1 MPVFDFTG
9 SPEGVREPECTYELF
24 YSSGETAS
32 PEHPIL
38 ILDNKGGALEHHTE
52 GAFED
57 PGRRTTFSWK
67 RGRESVSADI
77 LQIDA
82 RFVSLLKWLGE
93 NRISVRLSGEN
104 RAEGYAVYRI
114 RETALG
120 GGGKLSAADGFLQF
134 MIERLL
140 ASEAP
145 SREMPD

>member
-9 SPEGVREPECTYELF
+9 SPEGVREPECTYEIF

-32 PEHPIL
+32 PDHPIL

-57 PGRRTTFSWK
+57 PGRRTAFSWK

-104 RAEGYAVYRI
+104 RPWAGEASSPQR
-114 RETALG
+114 TAF
-120 GGGKLSAADGFLQF
+120 S
-134 MIERLL
+134 
-140 ASEAP
+140 S
-145 SREMPD
+145 S